1 MIEIRVE
8 VSKWTDGSG
17 FDYTTGI
24 DPMEIPSISELKKYA
39 KEYVEDWMENETL
52 AEGED
57 LKFNF
62 YAPDDEEPSETVWA
76 SDVK

>member
-17 FDYTTGI
+17 FDYTTDI
-24 DPMEIPSISELKKYA
+24 DPMEIPSIAELEEYA
-39 KEYVEDWMENETL
+39 KAFVADWAQEEHL
-52 AEGED
+52 YPGED
-57 LKFNF
+57 LKFGF